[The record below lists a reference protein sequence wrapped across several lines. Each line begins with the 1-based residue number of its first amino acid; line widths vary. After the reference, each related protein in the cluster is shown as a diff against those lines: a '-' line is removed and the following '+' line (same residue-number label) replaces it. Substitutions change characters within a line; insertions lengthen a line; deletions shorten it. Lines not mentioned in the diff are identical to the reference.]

1 MALFA
6 GKLAHMGSV
15 QKQMKHDQK
24 DILKT
29 TKNLETNANASDLDS
44 TGARTLA
51 MMRSKAQKKTIV

>member
-1 MALFA
+1 
-6 GKLAHMGSV
+6 MGSV
-15 QKQMKHDQK
+15 QNQMKHDQK
-24 DILKT
+24 HILKT